1 MSDSFLHLTSIGET
15 LRGRGMSEAVRICR
29 SILLVG
35 CRPRR
40 DDTDTNHN
48 QNAETGGAFGLQ
60 S

>member
-1 MSDSFLHLTSIGET
+1 MIGSFLHFTSISET
-15 LRGRGMSEAVRICR
+15 LRGRGVSEKVRMS
-29 SILLVG
+29 

-40 DDTDTNHN
+40 DDTDTNHD